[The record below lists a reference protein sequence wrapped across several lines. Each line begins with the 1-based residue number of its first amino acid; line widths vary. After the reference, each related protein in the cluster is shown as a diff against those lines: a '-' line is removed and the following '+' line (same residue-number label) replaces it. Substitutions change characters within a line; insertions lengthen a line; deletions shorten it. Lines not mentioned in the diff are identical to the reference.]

1 MGNANVYVKPQSMN
15 VGLTFLLVMVTK
27 QMHRTV
33 LRKYKCLSQTDS
45 VTFFLLSLFFSP
57 EKCISVWSHYLESFP
72 AAKKPMKIHTALY
85 V

>member
-45 VTFFLLSLFFSP
+45 VTFFLLSLFFFFFAG
-57 EKCISVWSHYLESFP
+57 EVYISLVSLSRKLP
-72 AAKKPMKIHTALY
+72 SC
-85 V
+85 